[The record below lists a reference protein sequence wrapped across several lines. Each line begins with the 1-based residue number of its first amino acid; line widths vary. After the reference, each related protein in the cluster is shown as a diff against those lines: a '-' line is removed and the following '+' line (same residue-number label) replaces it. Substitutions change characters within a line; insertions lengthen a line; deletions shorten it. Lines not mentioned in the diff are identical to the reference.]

1 MKKTIA
7 RNIAIVS
14 AIFVTV
20 FSVMLVTN
28 YFQVKGSNV
37 LQTEVVETLKQL
49 NDENA
54 NNPELK
60 EQIRQLDLM
69 ARKAY
74 FISHDRLMA
83 GVYILLGMVIILVVA
98 LRIFYAEVKNIPD
111 KEIDPIDDWAI
122 KTSARKYVKWIGGGL
137 IAAAFIFAFLSSPWL
152 KSLQS
157 DTGEQAMLADFQS
170 ENFDNDEFSETN
182 TSLFTSD
189 SFFNS
194 EEIRQTEEEKESNPE
209 SIGNETAPE
218 IAISSVSH
226 NSFRG
231 NNSIGLNS
239 ARNVPTSWDLASGKN
254 ILWKNPIPRQGFNS
268 PVING
273 NKIFI
278 SGADNEARELYC
290 YDLNSGKLLWTLAA
304 RNISGSPAQ
313 MPETGS
319 DTGLAASSVTTNGA
333 QVCAIFASGDLICAD
348 MDGKLLWAKN
358 LGVPQN
364 HYGYASSLLSYG
376 STLFIQYD
384 NQNGLRVIAL
394 DMATGAERWSKTRN
408 EKLPSWSSPIMAT
421 IDNRPQLIL
430 VGNPGITSYNPS
442 NGDQNWRVECMSG
455 EPAASAAY
463 ANGIVFAASEYARMV
478 AINATDGSLLW
489 SSNEFL
495 PEIASPVATRDFA
508 FIATTYGVV
517 ASYNS
522 QTGDLIKDIELN
534 TNPDFNSSPII
545 VEGKIYLIC
554 REGKVFIFSA
564 AGNFNLIN
572 SFDTGER
579 TFATPAFTDKKIVIR
594 TENSIY
600 CVEEE

>member
-1 MKKTIA
+1 MKKTMV

-14 AIFVTV
+14 AIFTAV
-20 FSVMLVTN
+20 FSIMLITN
-28 YFQVKGSNV
+28 YFQVRGSDV

-74 FISHDRLMA
+74 FISHDRLMT

-111 KEIDPIDDWAI
+111 KEIDPIDDWTI
-122 KTSARKYVKWIGGGL
+122 KTSARKYVRWIGGGL
-137 IAAAFIFAFLSSPWL
+137 ITAAFIFAFLTSPWL
-152 KSLQS
+152 KTLQP
-157 DTGEQAMLADFQS
+157 DKGDQAMLADMQTENIGYEEFQ
-170 ENFDNDEFSETN
+170 EVN
-182 TSLFTSD
+182 TSL
-189 SFFNS
+189 S
-194 EEIRQTEEEKESNPE
+194 ESGSNPDSGE
-209 SIGNETAPE
+209 SIRTAEGNESAAESAGNET
-218 IAISSVSH
+218 VSDIETSNVTH
-226 NSFRG
+226 NNFRG
-231 NNSIGLNS
+231 NNSLGLSS
-239 ARNVPTSWDLASGKN
+239 ASNVPTSWDLSSGKN
-254 ILWKNPIPRQGFNS
+254 ILWKNPVPRQGYNS

-273 NKIFI
+273 NRVFI
-278 SGADNEARELYC
+278 SGADNAARELYC

-304 RNISGSPAQ
+304 ANITGSPAQ
-313 MPETGS
+313 MPETNV
-319 DTGLAASSVTTNGA
+319 DTGLAASTVTTNGA
-333 QVCAIFASGDLICAD
+333 QVCAIFASGDLIGAD
-348 MDGKLLWAKN
+348 MDGKLLWSKN
-358 LGVPQN
+358 IGVPQN
-364 HYGYASSLLSYG
+364 NYGYASSLLSYG
-376 STLFIQYD
+376 NTLFIQYD
-384 NQNGLRVIAL
+384 NANGRRVIAL

-408 EKLPSWSSPIMAT
+408 ERYPVWSSPAMISV
-421 IDNRPQLIL
+421 DNKPQLIL
-430 VGNPGITSYNPS
+430 LGNPGITSYNPI

-455 EPAASAAY
+455 EPAASLAFT
-463 ANGIVFAASEYARMV
+463 NGIVFAASEYAKMV

-489 SSNEFL
+489 SSTEFL

-508 FIATTYGVV
+508 FVATTYGVV
-517 ASYNS
+517 ASYNA
-522 QTGDLIKDIELN
+522 QTGDLIKDMELN
-534 TNPDFNSSPII
+534 TDFNSSPII

-564 AGNFNLIN
+564 TGDFDLIN

-600 CVEEE
+600 CVAEK

>member
-14 AIFVTV
+14 AIFVAV
-20 FSVMLVTN
+20 FSIMLITN
-28 YFQVKGSNV
+28 YFQVKGSDV
-37 LQTEVVETLKQL
+37 LQTGVVETLKQL
-49 NDENA
+49 HDENA

-83 GVYILLGMVIILVVA
+83 GIYILIGMVIILIVA

-122 KTSARKYVKWIGGGL
+122 KTSARKYVQWIGGGL
-137 IAAAFIFAFLSSPWL
+137 ITAAFIFAFLSSPWL
-152 KSLQS
+152 KSLQAGS
-157 DTGEQAMLADFQS
+157 GEQEILADIQV
-170 ENFDNDEFSETN
+170 ENFDSEEFQEANASLSGSGSESGEITLTEDSTTESSADTN
-182 TSLFTSD
+182 TSGIETS
-189 SFFNS
+189 
-194 EEIRQTEEEKESNPE
+194 TV
-209 SIGNETAPE
+209 A
-218 IAISSVSH
+218 H

-231 NNSIGLNS
+231 NNSLGISS
-239 ARNVPTSWDLASGKN
+239 ARNIPTSWDLASGKN
-254 ILWKNPIPRQGFNS
+254 ILWKSSVPRQGYNS

-273 NKIFI
+273 NKVFI
-278 SGADNEARELYC
+278 SGADNEACELYC
-290 YDLNSGKLLWTLAA
+290 YELSSGKLLWTLAA
-304 RNISGSPAQ
+304 TNIPGSPSQ

-319 DTGLAASSVTTNGA
+319 DTGLAASTVTTNGS

-348 MDGKLLWAKN
+348 MEGKLLWAKN

-376 STLFIQYD
+376 NTLFIQYD
-384 NQNGLRVIAL
+384 NRNVLRVIAL

-408 EKLPSWSSPIMAT
+408 ERQPSWSSPIMVT
-421 IDNRPQLIL
+421 VDNRPQLIL

-442 NGDQNWRVECMSG
+442 NGEQNWRVESMSG
-455 EPAASAAY
+455 EPAASAAF
-463 ANGIVFAASEYARMV
+463 ANGIVFVASEYARMV
-478 AINATDGSLLW
+478 AINASDGTLLW
-489 SSNEFL
+489 SNNNFL

-508 FIATTYGVV
+508 FVATTYGVV
-517 ASYNS
+517 ASFNA
-522 QTGDLIKDIELN
+522 QTGELIKDMELDN
-534 TNPDFNSSPII
+534 IPDFNSSPIV
-545 VEGKIYLIC
+545 VEGKIYLTCIN
-554 REGKVFIFSA
+554 GKVFIFSA
-564 AGNFNLIN
+564 TGDFNLIN
-572 SFDTGER
+572 SFDTGEK